1 MRSRYLLLAVIF
13 GFAALLVFN
22 FAKAQEKKKMN
33 EQTLKNLSAAMHG
46 EAFAYAKYM
55 AYADHARKAGNN
67 KLADLFES
75 TAKTEHMEHF
85 TEEAELAGL
94 VGSDAENLKDSIK
107 GESYETETMYRE
119 FAQQAKQAGDLQVAE
134 RFEEIRQDEAK
145 HRDAF
150 TSALADL
157 KREGAGN

>member
-13 GFAALLVFN
+13 GFGALLVFN
-22 FAKAQEKKKMN
+22 YAKAQEKKKMN

-55 AYADHARKAGNN
+55 AYADHARKAGNS

-119 FAQQAKQAGDLQVAE
+119 FAQQAKQAGDLQAAE

-157 KREGAGN
+157 KKEGSGN